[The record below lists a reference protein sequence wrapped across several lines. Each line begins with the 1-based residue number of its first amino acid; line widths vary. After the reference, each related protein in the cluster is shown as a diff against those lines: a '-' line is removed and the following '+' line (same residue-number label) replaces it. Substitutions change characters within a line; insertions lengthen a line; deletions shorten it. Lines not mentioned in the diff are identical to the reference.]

1 MSCNS
6 FIMSLKIITQQFVG
20 NKAKGRITK
29 RVFQENKARQFL
41 LKTNISYPL
50 IRTRTFFVFRKI
62 WHALFPWNT
71 RVEIRLLA
79 WIRLDHSAVLLS
91 FHNKIKITKIK
102 QNYLTKVLPPLS
114 NFCYLCVFFFCFN
127 KCLLILI
134 KKFY

>member
-1 MSCNS
+1 MSV
-6 FIMSLKIITQQFVG
+6 KIITQQFVG

-29 RVFQENKARQFL
+29 RVFQENKARQIL
-41 LKTNISYPL
+41 RKTNISYPL

-79 WIRLDHSAVLLS
+79 WIRLDHSAVLLI
-91 FHNKIKITKIK
+91 FHNKIKITKIIKAELLNQSIFPTTK
-102 QNYLTKVLPPLS
+102 QFLLFV
-114 NFCYLCVFFFCFN
+114 CIFFCFN

-134 KKFY
+134 RTFY